1 MFRIQPTQLLAQE
14 NQQLKQQYNQLV
26 QHTNKLQE
34 EINKLKIS
42 QPRPTQFAE
51 KDSNV
56 VSFLKRKN
64 ALLSQEI
71 AKKNQSI
78 HQMTQ
83 MNQMNQMNDT
93 FVLSSCNSCS
103 PGNKLDSIS
112 ETISDLTE

>member
-42 QPRPTQFAE
+42 HPRPIPFAE

-83 MNQMNQMNDT
+83 MNQIDQMNDT
-93 FVLSSCNSCS
+93 FVLSSCNSCPS
-103 PGNKLDSIS
+103 GNKLDSIS

>member
-71 AKKNQSI
+71 VKKNQSI

-83 MNQMNQMNDT
+83 INDT
-93 FVLSSCNSCS
+93 FVLSSCNSCPS
-103 PGNKLDSIS
+103 GNKLDSIS